1 MTREELKAER
11 EKLGEE
17 IVRIVDIINNLVR
30 DYAEKIGETRPLA
43 VSISSRTAEKY
54 ISASSHV
61 DLGYLEDECGMTEH
75 EAHAVPKLFDVY
87 RASKSGEIDH
97 CFVTDLFLGEEAAD
111 GE

>member
-30 DYAEKIGETRPLA
+30 DYAEKIGETRPLT
-43 VSISSRTAEKY
+43 VSISSRTNEQYVDALSY
-54 ISASSHV
+54 V
-61 DLGYLEDECGMTEH
+61 DLSYLQDECGMTYE
-75 EAHAVPKLFDVY
+75 EAHAVPKLFDVF
-87 RASKSGEIDH
+87 RSSKSGEIDH
-97 CFVTDLFLGEEAAD
+97 CLVTNLFLGEEASD

>member
-30 DYAEKIGETRPLA
+30 DYAEKVGETRPLT
-43 VSISSRTAEKY
+43 VCISSRTAEPY
-54 ISASSHV
+54 ISALSYV
-61 DLGYLEDECGMTEH
+61 DLSYLQDYCGMTNE
-75 EAHAVPKLFDVY
+75 EAHAVPKLFDVI
-87 RASKSGEIDH
+87 RSSKSGEIDH
-97 CFVTDLFLGEEAAD
+97 CFITDLFLGEEAAD